1 MNDSIYVAR
10 MIVDQFEYF
19 LNKRKIEIHNP
30 LKDSN
35 LTSSYPPIT
44 NLYDVDRSMLVV
56 AVSSILEKYCSNI
69 GEDTMPGND
78 RLATLEPV
86 VYPKGGFG
94 DHEWAESEV
103 YVTLSEYVKELSSVM
118 KDIAP
123 EPEPEKDDTDDTSDP
138 ILYCIKHNMSIDSTA
153 FKKPDK
159 DKNTYDDVLY
169 HIKHNMSIDSSMLAD
184 PDKGEIPTGSR
195 QVNHL

>member
-30 LKDSN
+30 LKDSK
-35 LTSSYPPIT
+35 LTGSYPPIT

-86 VYPKGGFG
+86 MYPKGGFG

-118 KDIAP
+118 KDISP
-123 EPEPEKDDTDDTSDP
+123 ESDKEDTREDNLSD
-138 ILYCIKHNMSIDSTA
+138 LAYRTKHNMSTNSTT
-153 FKKPDK
+153 FTKPDK
-159 DKNTYDDVLY
+159 DKNTYDGVLY
-169 HIKHNMSIDSSMLAD
+169 RIKHNMSIDSSMLED

>member
-1 MNDSIYVAR
+1 MNNSIYVAR

-30 LKDSN
+30 LKDN
-35 LTSSYPPIT
+35 ELTGSYPPVT

-69 GEDTMPGND
+69 GQDTMPGSD
-78 RLATLEPV
+78 KLATLEPV
-86 VYPKGGFG
+86 MYPKGGFK

-123 EPEPEKDDTDDTSDP
+123 ESEKEDTNDASVPT
-138 ILYCIKHNMSIDSTA
+138 LYRINHNMSTNSTT
-153 FKKPDK
+153 FTKPDK
-159 DKNTYDDVLY
+159 DKSTYDVLY
-169 HIKHNMSIDSSMLAD
+169 RIKHNESIDSSMLAD

-195 QVNHL
+195 QVNHP

>member
-30 LKDSN
+30 LKDSK
-35 LTSSYPPIT
+35 LTGSYPPVT

-69 GEDTMPGND
+69 GRDTMPGND
-78 RLATLEPV
+78 KLATLDPV
-86 VYPKGGFG
+86 MYPKGGFR
-94 DHEWAESEV
+94 DDEWAESEV

-123 EPEPEKDDTDDTSDP
+123 EPEKEDMREDDPSD
-138 ILYCIKHNMSIDSTA
+138 LAYHIKLNMSNDSTTYT
-153 FKKPDK
+153 KPDK
-159 DKNTYDDVLY
+159 DKNTYDVLY
-169 HIKHNMSIDSSMLAD
+169 RIRHNMSIDSSMMAN
-184 PDKGEIPTGSR
+184 PDKGEIPAGAR
-195 QVNHL
+195 PIHDR

>member
-1 MNDSIYVAR
+1 MNDSIYIAR

-30 LKDSN
+30 LKDSE
-35 LTSSYPPIT
+35 LTGSYPPVT

-78 RLATLEPV
+78 KLATLEPV
-86 VYPKGGFG
+86 MYPKGGFR

-103 YVTLSEYVKELSSVM
+103 YLTLSEYVKELSSVM

-123 EPEPEKDDTDDTSDP
+123 EPEKEDTNDTSVP
-138 ILYCIKHNMSIDSTA
+138 TLYRINHNMSTNSTT
-153 FKKPDK
+153 FTKPDK
-159 DKNTYDDVLY
+159 DKSTYDDILY
-169 HIKHNMSIDSSMLAD
+169 RIKHNESIDSSMLAD